1 MRALKWLWKHTIF
14 YQFYDMCDS
23 FNEYLDVKELIGGTF
38 YSSDFKLVMKEY
50 LNIEL
55 REDWLGRLYGV
66 INPTIDKDGHFNIS
80 NMILEIDGDNTNS
93 NEYVKTWAYKQLQL
107 VAQLFKIES
116 LYDFINVEFE
126 HVGPPQ
132 FDNYLLVFDMV
143 SRQVAADSA
152 KTFFKHLLVL
162 GLLAAAV
169 VGIIFLV

>member
-14 YQFYDMCDS
+14 YQFYDVCVS
-23 FNEYLDVKELIGGTF
+23 VNEYLNDKELIGDTF
-38 YSSDFKLVMKEY
+38 YSNEFKLVMKEY

-66 INPTIDKDGHFNIS
+66 INPTIDKDGHFNMS
-80 NMILEIDGDNTNS
+80 NMIFEIDGDNTNS
-93 NEYVKTWAYKQLQL
+93 NEYVKHWAYKQLQL
-107 VAQLFKIES
+107 VARLFKIES

-126 HVGPPQ
+126 HVGPLQ

-152 KTFFKHLLVL
+152 KTFFKHLLGL

-169 VGIIFLV
+169 VGIIILV